1 MFVGDGMASPKPTKK
16 HMKKHCRRH
25 HHHHYH
31 HSSFLES
38 SQHQILERVQ
48 KDRVIITQPEEDK
61 RRRTIIV
68 ERKNGSFGFTLQTY
82 GIHHRQDTEV
92 ELITYVDYV
101 EYEGP
106 AFRAGMRPG
115 DVILSINGQDMEKVD
130 HRTLVHY
137 IQNCEKTM
145 RMVVLFEDCV
155 HKVELHMK
163 YIRLKQVLQEKIC
176 ELEQLCDKEHQLV
189 LAWTARGARIP
200 PSPLFP
206 SQVRQMILPSPCSLR
221 SCNGSAISVCTGS
234 DCSSHI
240 SSLDISWGSPNLM
253 TSSLFSE
260 PNYSHHLGSQSSSLV
275 SGTQF
280 ATLPKAAS
288 SGKSFNCPSMTVS
301 TMTTPHGSWECLESQ
316 SSTGLSESTDFS
328 GSSSPNS
335 PSKVVSTY
343 MVPQEPGGGTI
354 SNTDISEDKDL
365 SGSQENYTDE
375 VTRL

>member
-1 MFVGDGMASPKPTKK
+1 MASPKPGKK
-16 HMKKHCRRH
+16 HVKRHCRRH
-25 HHHHYH
+25 HHHHH
-31 HSSFLES
+31 ASFLES

-68 ERKNGSFGFTLQTY
+68 ERKQGSFGFTLQTY
-82 GIHHRQDTEV
+82 GIHHRRDSEV

-115 DVILSINGQDMEKVD
+115 DVILSINGHDMEKVD

-163 YIRLKQVLQEKIC
+163 YFRLKQVLQEKIC
-176 ELEQLCDKEHQLV
+176 ELEQLYDKEHQLV
-189 LAWTARGARIP
+189 QTWAARGAKIP
-200 PSPLFP
+200 PSPLLP
-206 SQVRQMILPSPCSLR
+206 PQVRQMIPPSPCSLR
-221 SCNGSAISVCTGS
+221 SQNSSTISVCTTES
-234 DCSSHI
+234 DCSSYI
-240 SSLDISWGSPNLM
+240 SSLDISWDSPNVM
-253 TSSLFSE
+253 ASSFFSE
-260 PNYSHHLGSQSSSLV
+260 PNYNQDPQTSSLV
-275 SGTQF
+275 SSTQF
-280 ATLPKAAS
+280 ATLPKAAT
-288 SGKSFNCPSMTVS
+288 GVKSTNYPSMPATAL
-301 TMTTPHGSWECLESQ
+301 TTPQGSWECLESQ
-316 SSTGLSESTDFS
+316 ISTGLSESTDLS

-335 PSKVVSTY
+335 PFEVTSSFVEHQEQKKNITPNPGTSDDKGTNSGQEHY
-343 MVPQEPGGGTI
+343 M
-354 SNTDISEDKDL
+354 
-365 SGSQENYTDE
+365 DE

>member
-1 MFVGDGMASPKPTKK
+1 MASPKLGKK
-16 HMKKHCRRH
+16 HVKRHCRRH
-25 HHHHYH
+25 HHHA
-31 HSSFLES
+31 SFLES

-68 ERKNGSFGFTLQTY
+68 ERKQGSFGFTLQTY
-82 GIHHRQDTEV
+82 GIHHRRDSEV

-115 DVILSINGQDMEKVD
+115 DVILSINGHDMEKVD

-163 YIRLKQVLQEKIC
+163 YFRLKQVLQEKIC
-176 ELEQLCDKEHQLV
+176 ELEQLYDKEHQLV
-189 LAWTARGARIP
+189 QTWAARGAKIP
-200 PSPLFP
+200 PSPLLP
-206 SQVRQMILPSPCSLR
+206 PQVRQMIPPSPCSLR
-221 SCNGSAISVCTGS
+221 SQNSSTISVCTSES
-234 DCSSHI
+234 DCSSYI
-240 SSLDISWGSPNLM
+240 SSLDISWDSQNVM
-253 TSSLFSE
+253 ASSFFSE
-260 PNYSHHLGSQSSSLV
+260 PNYNQDPQTSSLV
-275 SGTQF
+275 SSTQF
-280 ATLPKAAS
+280 ATLPKAAT
-288 SGKSFNCPSMTVS
+288 GVKSTNYPSMPATAL
-301 TMTTPHGSWECLESQ
+301 TTPQGSWECLESQ
-316 SSTGLSESTDFS
+316 ISTGLSESTDLS

-335 PSKVVSTY
+335 PFEVTSSFVEHQEQKKNIIPNPGTSDAKGTNSGQEHY
-343 MVPQEPGGGTI
+343 M
-354 SNTDISEDKDL
+354 
-365 SGSQENYTDE
+365 DE